1 MRQEFLVAHKE
12 WSPENPQSPGLGT
25 AVAVKT
31 AMEAEFGP
39 TEWTLG
45 QGLFDGDGF
54 SFQANLGIFPEVST
68 VTLESWGH
76 HNPAT
81 AIALWCRKH
90 GWKAIDLASG
100 EQVQA

>member
-12 WSPENPQSPGLGT
+12 WRPENPQSPGLGS

-31 AMEAEFGP
+31 ALEEEFGP

-54 SFQANLGIFPEVST
+54 SFQANLGVFPEVST
-68 VTLESWGH
+68 ITLESWGRQ
-76 HNPAT
+76 NPAIT
-81 AIALWCRKH
+81 IAFWCEKH
-90 GWKAIDLASG
+90 GWKVIDLASWN
-100 EQVQA
+100 EVQA